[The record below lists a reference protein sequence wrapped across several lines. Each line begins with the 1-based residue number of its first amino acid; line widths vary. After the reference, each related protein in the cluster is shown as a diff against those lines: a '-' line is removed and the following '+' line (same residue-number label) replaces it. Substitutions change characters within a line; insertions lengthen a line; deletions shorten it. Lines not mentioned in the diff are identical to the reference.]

1 MRGYGYNS
9 RIVPPSQ
16 TPPQF
21 EPRAANYRARV
32 EDSFKRQQ
40 AMKTLGISLVH
51 VAPGAVEFQL
61 PFHAKLTQ
69 QHGFIHAGVISTALD
84 SACGYAAFSLM
95 PDDAAVLTVEF
106 KVNLLSPARGDY
118 FTVTGRVIKP
128 GKSIT
133 VSQGEAWAHTEH
145 NEKENG
151 GERKLVA
158 QMTAT
163 LMAVFERTGIRG

>member
-1 MRGYGYNS
+1 MS
-9 RIVPPSQ
+9 PDKTSL
-16 TPPQF
+16 QF

-32 EDSFKRQQ
+32 KDSFNRQQ
-40 AMKTLGISLVH
+40 VMQTLGISLGEVN
-51 VAPGAVEFQL
+51 PGEVELQF

-95 PDDAAVLTVEF
+95 PEDASVLTVEF
-106 KVNLLSPARGDY
+106 KVNLLSPAKGDY
-118 FTVTGRVIKP
+118 FTISGRVVKS

-133 VSQGEAWAHTEH
+133 VAQGEAWAH

-151 GERKLVA
+151 CEPKLVA

-163 LMAVFERTGIRG
+163 LMAVFNRDEIRQNSSE